1 MKIIFLNIFFFGI
14 HLLGESLKVGDN
26 FPQTSFKNQF
36 EYKVSISKNI
46 KKFIIVFSKDDSEK
60 VKTFLEKNPTYLQTN
75 KVLYAADLSEA
86 PSLVVSMIMKPKF
99 KKYPYSMILLE
110 EKQQSELFPK
120 NENKI
125 TILTLDNLQIKKIEY
140 KTNLE

>member
-1 MKIIFLNIFFFGI
+1 MKRILFSIIFLGTL
-14 HLLGESLKVGDN
+14 LLGESLKVGDT

-36 EYKVSISKNI
+36 EQKVSVSKNI
-46 KKFIIVFSKDDSEK
+46 KQFIVVFSKDDGEK
-60 VKTFLEKNPTYLQTN
+60 VKIFLEKNPTYLQTN
-75 KVLYAADLSEA
+75 KALYGADLSEA
-86 PSLVVSMIMKPKF
+86 PSLVISMFMKPKF

-110 EKQQSELFPK
+110 EKQQAELFPK

-140 KTNLE
+140 KSNLE